1 MSRTQKNVKPG
12 LDQLERREVLSSG
25 GPSDQAQ
32 YMLELINEARTNPSA
47 AAQRAATTDLAELSM
62 TMDYYGESI
71 SAATSS
77 IANAR
82 PKQPL
87 AWNGKLAA
95 AAVMQ
100 SQHQANTGVQSHTG
114 PNGMDLN
121 ARMAA
126 NGYDG
131 EVISTENA
139 YAYAQSVDN
148 AMQAF
153 LMDWGV
159 ADKGHRRNIQ
169 QNNVG
174 NEHSYNEVGVGI
186 ISTSNRNLGPL
197 VVTQN
202 FARSAKNPTPKL
214 LGVIYND
221 FNRNDFY
228 TPGEG
233 IDMVQIR
240 AQNLTTGEVI
250 TVNNWD
256 SGGYQMDLSPGRY
269 RVSARRGMK
278 ALGVQDVTVANE
290 NVKIDFVANL
300 ESAPTVDDS
309 GNENPAPSPKARPG
323 RSMNLASVNAL
334 VNSTRFDNTSIRNW
348 SAWKARG

>member
-1 MSRTQKNVKPG
+1 MSRTQKNIKPG
-12 LDQLERREVLSSG
+12 LDQLESRQVLSSG

-71 SAATSS
+71 SAATSA
-77 IANAR
+77 IANAQ

-87 AWNGKLAA
+87 AWNDKLAA
-95 AAVMQ
+95 AATMQ
-100 SQHQANTGVQSHTG
+100 SQYQANTGVQTHSG

-131 EVISTENA
+131 EVLSTENA
-139 YAYAQSVDN
+139 YAFAQSVDN

-169 QNNVG
+169 QSNVG
-174 NEHSYNEVGVGI
+174 KDQAFNEVGVGI
-186 ISTSNRNLGPL
+186 VSTSNKNLGPL

-202 FARSAKNPTPKL
+202 FARSSKNPTPKL
-214 LGVIYND
+214 VGVIYND
-221 FNRNDFY
+221 MNRNDFY

-240 AQNLTTGEVI
+240 AQNLTTGEVT

-256 SGGYQMDLSPGRY
+256 SGGYQMDLAPGRY

-278 ALGVQDVTVANE
+278 ALGVQDVSIGNE

-300 ESAPTVDDS
+300 DSAPTVDDF
-309 GNENPAPSPKARPG
+309 GNDTPVATPKARPG
-323 RSMNLASVNAL
+323 RTMNLASVNAL
-334 VNSTRFDNTSIRNW
+334 ANSTRFDLTSIRNW

>member
-1 MSRTQKNVKPG
+1 MTRNQKNIKPG
-12 LDQLERREVLSSG
+12 MDQLERREVLSSG

-47 AAQRAATTDLAELSM
+47 AAQRAATTDLAELNM

-71 SAATSS
+71 SAATSA
-77 IANAR
+77 IASAQ

-87 AWNGKLAA
+87 AWNDKLAA
-95 AAVMQ
+95 AATMQ
-100 SQHQANTGVQSHTG
+100 SQYQANTGQQTHSG

-121 ARMAA
+121 RRMAA

-139 YAYAQSVDN
+139 YAYADSVDH

-174 NEHSYNEVGVGI
+174 RDQSFNEVGVGI
-186 ISTSNRNLGPL
+186 VSTSNRNLGPL

-202 FARSAKNPTPKL
+202 FARSSKNPTPKL
-214 LGVIYND
+214 VGVIYTD
-221 FNRNDFY
+221 YNRNNFY

-233 IDMVQIR
+233 VDMVQIR
-240 AQNLTTGEVI
+240 AQNLTTGEVS

-269 RVSARRGMK
+269 RVSARRGLK
-278 ALGVQDVTVANE
+278 ALGVQDVTIGNE
-290 NVKIDFVANL
+290 NVKIDFVADL
-300 ESAPTVDDS
+300 ESAPTI
-309 GNENPAPSPKARPG
+309 NETQTTPVATPKAVQG
-323 RSMNLASVNAL
+323 RSMPLSSVKALA
-334 VNSTRFDNTSIRNW
+334 NSTRFDLTSIRNW

>member
-1 MSRTQKNVKPG
+1 MSRIQKNIKPG
-12 LDQLERREVLSSG
+12 LDQLESRQVLSSG

-71 SAATSS
+71 SAATSA
-77 IANAR
+77 IANAQ

-87 AWNGKLAA
+87 AWNDKLAA
-95 AAVMQ
+95 AATMQ
-100 SQHQANTGVQSHTG
+100 SQYQANSGVQTHSG

-131 EVISTENA
+131 EVLSTENA
-139 YAYAQSVDN
+139 YAFAQSVDN

-169 QNNVG
+169 QTNVG
-174 NEHSYNEVGVGI
+174 KDQSFNEVGVGI
-186 ISTSNRNLGPL
+186 ISTSNKNLGPL

-202 FARSAKNPTPKL
+202 FARSSKNPTPKL
-214 LGVIYND
+214 VGVIYND
-221 FNRNDFY
+221 MNRNDFY

-240 AQNLTTGEVI
+240 AQNLTTGEVS

-278 ALGVQDVTVANE
+278 ALGVQDVTVGNE
-290 NVKIDFVANL
+290 NVKIDFVANPDI
-300 ESAPTVDDS
+300 APTVNDS
-309 GNENPAPSPKARPG
+309 GNDTPAATPKARPG
-323 RSMNLASVNAL
+323 RAMNLASVNAL
-334 VNSTRFDNTSIRNW
+334 VNSTRFDSTTIRNW
-348 SAWKARG
+348 STWKARG